1 MVAGDRCTVG
11 GAAASKIC
19 HATKQAANRTPRAVP
34 AAPCA
39 DCLAFNPVFLRGEGE
54 GDVVCGCQGGEWID
68 CGIEDALSAAEGDVA
83 QAEWSGVIGGAGV
96 AVLAWSEEEIET
108 DPDDVR
114 DALVTGVAADMVA
127 EDVMEN
133 CDGEWLDARWRRIL
147 SCVAA
152 KLARYAEVS
161 ISVRVVAGVAGPQAG
176 KDLSHGAEVLLH
188 LSLADALAVDGEL
201 ARSHAMR
208 KNLEKGDGIGDVREV
223 GVKVELRA
231 EL

>member
-1 MVAGDRCTVG
+1 MQSSSYGSCVIKCPFKPELPIIPSGSYCTAG
-11 GAAASKIC
+11 
-19 HATKQAANRTPRAVP
+19 
-34 AAPCA
+34 
-39 DCLAFNPVFLRGEGE
+39 
-54 GDVVCGCQGGEWID
+54 
-68 CGIEDALSAAEGDVA
+68 
-83 QAEWSGVIGGAGV
+83 
-96 AVLAWSEEEIET
+96 
-108 DPDDVR
+108 
-114 DALVTGVAADMVA
+114 
-127 EDVMEN
+127 
-133 CDGEWLDARWRRIL
+133 RRIL

-176 KDLSHGAEVLLH
+176 KDLSHGAELLLH